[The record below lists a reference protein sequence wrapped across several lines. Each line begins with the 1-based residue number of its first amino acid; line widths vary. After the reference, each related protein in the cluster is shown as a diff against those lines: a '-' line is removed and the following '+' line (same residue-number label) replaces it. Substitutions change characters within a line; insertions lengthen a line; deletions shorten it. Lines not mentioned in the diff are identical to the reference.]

1 MKKNIRRKLE
11 AGKRKILNRLEAAL
25 DRPTDDEDLGP
36 VMSAKRIQYE
46 VATKTQAIAH
56 GGIGALHMLARKVG
70 LPQRIDAELGILK
83 QHRPYH
89 DSDHILNIAYNPLC
103 GGRVLDDIESRRN
116 DEGFLN
122 ALDAEAIPDPTTAG
136 DFCRRFDNG
145 AIERLM
151 RIINEV
157 RLGVWKQQGPE
168 FTNQTARIDADG
180 TIVPT
185 SGECKEGMALSY
197 KGEWG
202 FHPLVVSLAN
212 TGEPLFIENRSGN
225 RGSAEG
231 AAARFDQAAQLCR
244 RAGFKDILFRG
255 DTDFSQ
261 TQHLDRWDADGIR
274 FVFGYDARKNMV
286 NEAERI
292 CEDDYERLRRRAND
306 AFVTKPRAKQPRVK
320 EAVVVANNYRNIKL
334 RSEDIADFDYQPI
347 ACEKSYRVVVVRKNL
362 SVERGDNA
370 LFDDIRYFFYI
381 TNDHKLT
388 EEQVVREANQRC
400 DQENLIAQLKN
411 GARALHAP
419 LNEFNANWAYMIIS
433 SLAWTLKAWF
443 ALSLPVCDRW
453 RDKHEKERSV
463 VLRMEFRSFCDA
475 FVQIPAQILTTGRQ
489 LVFRLLA
496 WNRWLMTLFRF
507 LDAV

>member
-1 MKKNIRRKLE
+1 MKKNIRRKLG
-11 AGKRKILNRLEAAL
+11 ARKRKILDRLEAAL
-25 DRPTDDEDLGP
+25 DRPTDDDHLGP
-36 VMSAKRIQYE
+36 VMSAKRIQYDM
-46 VATKTQAIAH
+46 ATKTQAIAH
-56 GGIGALHMLARKVG
+56 GGLGAVHMLVRKVG
-70 LPQRIDAELGILK
+70 LPQRIDAELQILK

-89 DSDHILNIAYNPLC
+89 DSDHVLNIAYNPLC
-103 GGRVLDDIESRRN
+103 GGRVLDDIELRRN

-122 ALDAEAIPDPTTAG
+122 ALGAEAIPDPTTAG
-136 DFCRRFDNG
+136 DFCRRFDES
-145 AIERLM
+145 AIKRLM
-151 RIINEV
+151 GIINEV

-168 FTNQTARIDADG
+168 FTNETARIDADG

-185 SGECKEGMALSY
+185 SGECKQGMALSY

-231 AAARFDQAAQLCR
+231 AAARFDEAAQLCR

-261 TQHLDRWDADGIR
+261 TQHLDRWDADGLR

-292 CEDDYERLRRRAND
+292 CEDDYEQLCRRAND
-306 AFVTKPRAKQPRVK
+306 AFVAKPRAKQPKVK
-320 EAVVVANNYRNIKL
+320 EAVVVANNYRNVKL
-334 RSEDIADFDYQPI
+334 ISEDIADFDYQPI
-347 ACEKSYRVVVVRKNL
+347 ACQKTYRVVVVRKNL
-362 SVERGDNA
+362 SVERGENA

-381 TNDHKLT
+381 TNDHNMT
-388 EEQVVREANQRC
+388 EEQVVREANKRC
-400 DQENLIAQLKN
+400 NQENLIAQLKN

-419 LNEFNANWAYMIIS
+419 LNEFNANWAYMVIS
-433 SLAWTLKAWF
+433 SLAWTFKAWF
-443 ALSLPVCDRW
+443 ALMLPVCDRW
-453 RDKHEKERSV
+453 REKHEAERLD
-463 VLRMEFRSFCDA
+463 VLRMEFRSFCNA

-489 LVFRLLA
+489 LVYRLLS
-496 WNRWLMTLFRF
+496 WNRWLTTLFR
-507 LDAV
+507 LIEAV